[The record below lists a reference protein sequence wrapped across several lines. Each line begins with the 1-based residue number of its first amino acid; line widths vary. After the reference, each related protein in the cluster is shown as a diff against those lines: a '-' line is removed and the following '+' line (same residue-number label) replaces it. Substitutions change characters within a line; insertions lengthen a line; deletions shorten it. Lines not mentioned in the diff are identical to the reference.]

1 MLSSRSPALKKQ
13 GKKSSTESKA
23 LLHRRQGSSAFDSG
37 SEDDDNDNDNDN
49 GNNGDEKAGK
59 KKTSMEKE
67 VNDDDDGDKVPR
79 RVNGSKNNYNN
90 DSNDSGINDDDDD
103 DEKEEKRM
111 SGRERGTPPRRGSIS
126 PSLSPSPPPSPPPP
140 PMSLSMS
147 VLMRHQSWSYVFRS
161 YIHGLKPPVFDWAR
175 SYSLARFR
183 SDLVA
188 GITVGVLLV
197 PQSMAYAFLAGV
209 PPIYGLYSS
218 FVPLLVFSL
227 FTSSM
232 QVAIGP
238 FSLISLLTYSAVST
252 ALGEKEGG
260 EGGDGGDASEER
272 IRLSIACSLLNG
284 IFQVLMGLLNFG
296 SVSNYLARPVMTGFI
311 SASAIIIIISQAGAA
326 LGVSAKSSE
335 VAVLSIVNV
344 CRALPQTNFYTLL
357 IAAASLAVFVGVK
370 YVRAIPKWFPVQLVV
385 MGAGVLLGW
394 LLDLEK
400 RGVALVGEVPRGLAA
415 PAVPSIRGA
424 AELKDL
430 AVPCLVI
437 ALVSYVNAFALAS
450 QFAAKH
456 KRRVNSNSELVALGS
471 ANLVGSFFN
480 SHPVGASLSR
490 TAINDALGA
499 SSPVAN
505 ALTGVFVMLVL
516 LTITSVFRYLPKA
529 ILAATVI
536 SSIYTMVDVADM
548 VRLWRIDRQDFLL
561 EAFAF
566 VCTLCTGL
574 TYGIFLSVAFSMII
588 VVHRASRPKVI
599 LLGQVPETTLY
610 RNERVF
616 PNLILHRGINV
627 VRVDS
632 ELFFANVASVR
643 SLLVAMAK
651 GDTAVRAFVIDGS
664 GINYIDSSGL
674 DAFKDLIQELRELN
688 VFVVL
693 AGCHGYVIKLLK
705 KVGTAKLMA
714 EAAISVI
721 GVESSHE
728 FELSVDEDPAPDALE
743 NGSTCFFNT
752 IHQAVV
758 WIEGK
763 LNTKH

>member
-1 MLSSRSPALKKQ
+1 MLSSKSTKKK
-13 GKKSSTESKA
+13 GKKSSAESKA
-23 LLHRRQGSSAFDSG
+23 LLHHRQGNSTFDSG
-37 SEDDDNDNDNDN
+37 
-49 GNNGDEKAGK
+49 
-59 KKTSMEKE
+59 
-67 VNDDDDGDKVPR
+67 DDDDDDDYTSEEEQVEEGEEEGKEGKDEKKMTKE
-79 RVNGSKNNYNN
+79 KNNEYEENVEEQEGEKGGGGGGQRRRRKRRRDEGNN
-90 DSNDSGINDDDDD
+90 NDDDDD
-103 DEKEEKRM
+103 NDE
-111 SGRERGTPPRRGSIS
+111 REIGTPPKRRSSG
-126 PSLSPSPPPSPPPP
+126 SPPSHPPPP
-140 PMSLSMS
+140 TSLSMS

-238 FSLISLLTYSAVST
+238 FSLISLLTYSAVSA
-252 ALGEKEGG
+252 ALKGE
-260 EGGDGGDASEER
+260 DTPEER
-272 IRLSIACSLLNG
+272 IRLSIGCSLLNG

-326 LGVSAKSSE
+326 LGISAKSSE
-335 VAVLSIVNV
+335 VAVLSVVNV

-357 IAAASLAVFVGVK
+357 IAAASLAVFVAVK

-394 LLDLEK
+394 LLDLEG
-400 RGVALVGEVPRGLAA
+400 RGVALVGEVPRGLVA
-415 PAVPSIRGA
+415 PAVPSVSA

-430 AVPCLVI
+430 AIPCLVI

-450 QFAAKH
+450 QFAARH

-516 LTITSVFRYLPKA
+516 LTITAVFRYLPKA

-536 SSIYTMVDVADM
+536 SSIYTMVDVGDM

-566 VCTLCTGL
+566 ACTLCTGL

-632 ELFFANVASVR
+632 ELFFANAASVR

-674 DAFKDLIQELRELN
+674 DTFKDLIQELRELN
-688 VFVVL
+688 VFVAL

-705 KVGTAKLMA
+705 KAGTAKLMA

-721 GVESSHE
+721 GDESSHE

-752 IHQAVV
+752 IHQAVI

-763 LNTKH
+763 LNDKQ